1 MPVMN
6 KDPENS
12 SSEDDP
18 QEPLEDSFSLFLSPE
33 DSPQEPLQN
42 SVTESQELL
51 ENSVTEEKTGGV
63 GWLLFLFLLVAGGGG
78 GYFYI
83 QEKGIEIPNNLP
95 FGLNKYLPV
104 TAQKAS
110 EPQPATEKIK
120 PAGPVIEEKTVSE
133 VAETVDTQP
142 EEQPVA
148 EKIKPAGPVIEEKT
162 VSEVAETV
170 DTQPEEQPVAEKII
184 TPPSPETHEEVPPV
198 SDEIVA
204 EKTEE
209 VIAEEEVDPE
219 PQMQISPSPHFPTK
233 PQPTF
238 QKNPRQET
246 PPQRSREVQTYLNFI
261 EDMGNKFI
269 ELIKEGWD
277 RLLALIPQQ

>member
-1 MPVMN
+1 MN

-120 PAGPVIEEKTVSE
+120 PAGPVIEEKPF
-133 VAETVDTQP
+133 QRL
-142 EEQPVA
+142 Q
-148 EKIKPAGPVIEEKT
+148 KLLI
-162 VSEVAETV
+162 
-170 DTQPEEQPVAEKII
+170 
-184 TPPSPETHEEVPPV
+184 PSPKN
-198 SDEIVA
+198 SLWL
-204 EKTEE
+204 EK
-209 VIAEEEVDPE
+209 
-219 PQMQISPSPHFPTK
+219 
-233 PQPTF
+233 
-238 QKNPRQET
+238 
-246 PPQRSREVQTYLNFI
+246 
-261 EDMGNKFI
+261 
-269 ELIKEGWD
+269 
-277 RLLALIPQQ
+277 

>member
-148 EKIKPAGPVIEEKT
+148 EKI
-162 VSEVAETV
+162 
-170 DTQPEEQPVAEKII
+170 I

-209 VIAEEEVDPE
+209 VTAEEEVDPE